1 MKLSTLVIAA
11 ALAAGCTVR
20 NDERSFLVG
29 TKIIAATK
37 NPDATATNCLYNP
50 ATAETVFG
58 AFDPAFGYVHAVVVE
73 NRLPANGAG
82 PGRINTNDFQV
93 EGATVTTDVLLGPAQ
108 SIGAQTVPANG
119 LIKAG
124 VLGAPVAIV
133 LAQPGAIAPGS
144 TVRFNVQV
152 FGHLLDGSS
161 VKSNRYE
168 YVADAVAG
176 FISPAPTCTATQVL
190 AACEGGGHQDTT
202 VFCSGT

>member
-1 MKLSTLVIAA
+1 MKLTTLVIAA

-73 NRLPANGAG
+73 NRLPANGTG

-124 VLGAPVAIV
+124 VLGAPVSVV

-144 TVRFNVQV
+144 TVRFNVQCTPTRHSYEQ
-152 FGHLLDGSS
+152 FRDNWLLCERLGFDVAYSTDHFVSGQPENS
-161 VKSNRYE
+161 VLE
-168 YVADAVAG
+168 G
-176 FISPAPTCTATQVL
+176 PTTLSAMAST
-190 AACEGGGHQDTT
+190 
-202 VFCSGT
+202 